1 MASCTHWG
9 QDAAKNTLAP
19 KNFKSDIIG
28 RTGLEDH
35 RNDFYMYILFYFEEG
50 FVDCAE
56 SAVYSGRRV

>member
-19 KNFKSDIIG
+19 KNFKSDVVG

-35 RNDFYMYILFYFEEG
+35 RNDFYVHLFIFLKRTL
-50 FVDCAE
+50 
-56 SAVYSGRRV
+56 SMGRERVLQRSRV